1 MGPSGECVHR
11 EILARA
17 REAAGGDPVLLGA
30 VEYLFSAPSETSVCA
45 FADRWRGEPGKAA
58 KILCLFLWDRKAGSS
73 ARAAAACVLGECRQR
88 SMAPQMIPLLADPDP
103 LVRNQ
108 VGWALGELGDA
119 SLLPE
124 IAPMLDSPDW
134 GTRRAT
140 VLALNLI
147 RSNAARAS

>member
-1 MGPSGECVHR
+1 
-11 EILARA
+11 
-17 REAAGGDPVLLGA
+17 
-30 VEYLFSAPSETSVCA
+30 
-45 FADRWRGEPGKAA
+45 
-58 KILCLFLWDRKAGSS
+58 
-73 ARAAAACVLGECRQR
+73 
-88 SMAPQMIPLLADPDP
+88 MIPLLADPDP